1 MPVKGVSHITSKEA
15 KDKKVQFV
23 DVRTQGEYR
32 SNHRKP
38 FRNIP
43 LHTLKNRLG
52 ELQKDK
58 EVVVICQ
65 SGVRSM
71 KAAKILKKHGFKHI
85 TNVKGGMSSWV

>member
-1 MPVKGVSHITSKEA
+1 MPVKGVRHITSKEA
-15 KDKKVQFV
+15 KDKFKDNKVQFV

-58 EVVVICQ
+58 EVVVIRQ

-71 KAAKILKKHGFKHI
+71 KAAKILKK
-85 TNVKGGMSSWV
+85 TWL